1 MNIELLTRKDLED
14 LKSQILDALN
24 NQSVNSLERWLRAK
38 DAMELLGISSSKLQK
53 MRINGQI
60 TFTTFG
66 GMYYYDRQDIHKMMD
81 QNRVPCKHCK

>member
-24 NQSVNSLERWLRAK
+24 KQNVNSLERWLRAK
-38 DAMELLGISSSKLQK
+38 EAMEILGISSSKLQK

-60 TFTTFG
+60 SFTTFG
-66 GMYYYDRQDIHKMMD
+66 GIYYYDRQDINKMMD
-81 QNRVPCKHCK
+81 ENRVPCKFCK

>member
-24 NQSVNSLERWLRAK
+24 KQNLNSLERWLRAK
-38 DAMELLGISSSKLQK
+38 EAMEILGISSSKLQK

-60 TFTTFG
+60 SFTTFG
-66 GMYYYDRQDIHKMMD
+66 GIYYYDRQDINTMMD

>member
-14 LKSQILDALN
+14 LKIQLIDALN
-24 NQSVNSLERWLRAK
+24 KQSSNGLERWLRAK
-38 DAMELLGISSSKLQK
+38 EAMDILGISSSKLQK

-66 GMYYYDRQDIHKMMD
+66 GMYYYDRQDINKVMD
-81 QNRVPCKHCK
+81 ENRVPCKHCK